1 MKKII
6 ISLIIIF
13 SGMLMFSPSVAA
25 VNIFNNICNSST
37 AQSTEVCKSVNSET
51 SSKQNPFLKIMKIV
65 INLMSYAIGIAAI
78 IILIVAGLQMMIGG
92 DDPQAVTNS
101 RNMIIYALVGI
112 VVAVLAQVIVV
123 FVLKKVP

>member
-25 VNIFNNICNSST
+25 VNIFNNTCNSST